1 MVLPNTEGQ
10 PVLRPFQKLTFASHL
25 PYISSNPL
33 AVQGCVRSVSPLL
46 CMFFGDG
53 GCRRLEHNAHHHS
66 RVRTR
71 SLSVSHVFFHSFAFQ
86 RKPSPPPRGKGTSRQ
101 RHARFATNRS
111 AQPGRRNIRRGSRL
125 EATDCRTLKT
135 GLDIMVK
142 RLFGPVYTP
151 EGRRVSLTW
160 NTGFHFSCDSSDEEP
175 SVECMGGTVVLYC
188 MMQKDVL

>member
-25 PYISSNPL
+25 PYFS
-33 AVQGCVRSVSPLL
+33 GL
-46 CMFFGDG
+46 C
-53 GCRRLEHNAHHHS
+53 
-66 RVRTR
+66 
-71 SLSVSHVFFHSFAFQ
+71 SLCITTALHVFWGRGLQALGAQCAPPFKGQDTFTICKPCLFPFLRLPTKTLSASS
-86 RKPSPPPRGKGTSRQ
+86 RKGYIPATPCI
-101 RHARFATNRS
+101 FATNRS
-111 AQPGRRNIRRGSRL
+111 AQPGRRNIRRGSRS

-188 MMQKDVL
+188 MM